1 MRKKAESSAF
11 HYRVL
16 KHIGRACLLALLLH
30 TLYVSKDS
38 SWEGEIYTS
47 YVRVER

>member
-11 HYRVL
+11 HHRVL
-16 KHIGRACLLALLLH
+16 KHIGRPCLLLH